1 VIRKILRLFPYVRRL
16 EDGVDQLSNDL
27 AKALTGELTLERM
40 VAERGECKIEIGTKM
55 ASFLAA
61 SFYSMLDKA
70 GAENYIE
77 ISFIAPD
84 GKPITVT
91 IRRHD
96 GKTPDQLYKE
106 LLTQCE
112 NKK

>member
-1 VIRKILRLFPYVRRL
+1 MIQKILRLFPYVRRL
-16 EDGVDQLSNDL
+16 EDGVDSLSKDL
-27 AKALTGELTLERM
+27 AKALVGELTIESI
-40 VAERGECKIEIGTKM
+40 VADRKTCTIELGTKM

-61 SFYSMLDKA
+61 SFYSMLTKT

-77 ISFIAPD
+77 LSFMAPD

-112 NKK
+112 NK